1 MQLHSMRPAAVL
13 LMLLFFLPVPAPA
26 REGSGKIALV
36 CTYDYRKALAEGGLT
51 RPESDSPVPLY
62 FLSAETAEDG
72 PCLEEFPDFGS
83 LMDATS
89 TGRDLLVFV
98 HGLRSSLPEL
108 LPRFER
114 IADSADLDIVLFL
127 WPANERRIGNIRNF
141 EACLRNVRKTA
152 PRFQEAMLETE
163 RFAREHAN
171 ERNTTLMFN
180 SLGNLFAREYARGL
194 CAREHP
200 GRVYANI
207 LINAAAVP
215 ARGHAGW
222 SDSLSTLCRQG
233 IYVICNGKDEVLK
246 GAALLE
252 SAPMLGQGPGPEPA
266 GHAEYIDLTPVLRP
280 VRGIRPTHNYYF
292 ERQAQANPTV
302 RNLYRRLLHGKK
314 PEPSRSLI
322 LREPR
327 FWTAVE

>member
-1 MQLHSMRPAAVL
+1 MRRTVFL
-13 LMLLFFLPVPAPA
+13 LLLLFCLPVPSPA

-51 RPESDSPVPLY
+51 RPESDSPVPLF
-62 FLSAETAEDG
+62 FLSAKTAEDG

-89 TGRDLLVFV
+89 TGRDLLIFV

-141 EACLRNVRKTA
+141 AACRRNVRKTA
-152 PRFQEAMLETE
+152 PLFQKVMLETE
-163 RFAREHAN
+163 RYAREYAH

-194 CAREHP
+194 QSREHP

-222 SDSLSTLCRQG
+222 TDSLSSLCRQG

-252 SAPMLGQGPGPEPA
+252 SAPMLGQRPGAETA
-266 GHAEYIDLTPVLRP
+266 GCAEYIDLTPALRP
-280 VRGIRPTHNYYF
+280 VKGIRPTHNYYF

-302 RNLYRRLLHGKK
+302 RTLYRRLLHGGK
-314 PEPSRSLI
+314 PEPSRGLV
-322 LREPR
+322 RR
-327 FWTAVE
+327 GHRYWVAVE